1 MRAKFF
7 TRPGKARTSQDK
19 RHTHKHTYV
28 YLLQNWNK
36 LQQRIRWPA
45 ICVQQS
51 LLRPTTWTDYWIPS
65 LWKLCYTYLCPL
77 CPFFLSHTF
86 TLLSVFATLYLLSP
100 GNSYPFPSFFISS
113 TEVNVTQTNIC
124 PQHHML
130 NSLNNGQSQYNY
142 GVRIPYVKLQGCR
155 ILKLLQMYTWDV
167 REIAL
172 AA

>member
-7 TRPGKARTSQDK
+7 TRPGKARTLQDK
-19 RHTHKHTYV
+19 KHTHTHIHH
-28 YLLQNWNK
+28 LQNCNK
-36 LQQRIRWPA
+36 MQQWICWPA

-51 LLRPTTWTDYWIPS
+51 LLRPTVWRDYWIPS
-65 LWKLCYTYLCPL
+65 LWKLCDTYLCPL
-77 CPFFLSHTF
+77 CPFFLSH

-100 GNSYPFPSFFISS
+100 GNSYPFPSFFTSS
-113 TEVNVTQTNIC
+113 KEVNVTQTNIC

-155 ILKLLQMYTWDV
+155 ILKLL
-167 REIAL
+167 
-172 AA
+172 

>member
-7 TRPGKARTSQDK
+7 TRPGKARTLEDK
-19 RHTHKHTYV
+19 KHTHTHTYTI
-28 YLLQNWNK
+28 LTTI
-36 LQQRIRWPA
+36 QQQIRWPA
-45 ICVQQS
+45 ICVQQN
-51 LLRPTTWTDYWIPS
+51 LLRPTAWTDSWIPL
-65 LWKLCYTYLCPL
+65 LWKLCDTYLCPL
-77 CPFFLSHTF
+77 YPFFLSHTF

-100 GNSYPFPSFFISS
+100 GNSYPFPSFFTSS
-113 TEVNVTQTNIC
+113 KEVNVTQTNIC
-124 PQHHML
+124 TQHHML
-130 NSLNNGQSQYNY
+130 NSLNNGQSQYNN